1 MSSKLLSRKS
11 FITVKEI
18 DPSQVTLHRME
29 HWREYDCEQHNK
41 ALSYLDE
48 ILPLG
53 SNLNRELSLNKAKTK
68 VGKTKDKWGYYTSPD
83 HPCG

>member
-53 SNLNRELSLNKAKTK
+53 SNLNREKSKQS
-68 VGKTKDKWGYYTSPD
+68 KDEGWENQGQMGILHQP
-83 HPCG
+83 